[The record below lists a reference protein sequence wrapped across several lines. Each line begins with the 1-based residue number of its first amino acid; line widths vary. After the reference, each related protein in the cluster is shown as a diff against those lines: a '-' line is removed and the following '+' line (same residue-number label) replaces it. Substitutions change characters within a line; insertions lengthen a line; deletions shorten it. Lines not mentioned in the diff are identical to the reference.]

1 MVIDA
6 RVNVRVRGAGR
17 AVPAGPAL
25 TNVDLLSLD
34 ADLRNRDAA
43 FLGELGARI
52 ESKFGVSRRYL
63 AHQPWRPRPDRG
75 ESSEDLAFEALKA
88 AVGETPGTGP
98 SLLVHGTTTSSRY
111 TGSQAAAILGR
122 LGLVAP
128 AFEIKAGCSTSVASL
143 HMAVAFLLAG
153 YPDVAVACAETLS
166 RVMHPAI
173 RETWFGLADGGAAV
187 WLERDNVSPDFA
199 ITRSMFSTDGQHV
212 DLFTTR
218 GLLPPTV
225 DEIQANGY
233 SLDGDKDR
241 LGVLARARYTEM
253 LDELFSET
261 YPLSD
266 VDWIVPHQVSRMVI
280 DDVLRSRDCRAAVA
294 WDALE
299 VGNLG
304 GASVLYSLARCLEQ
318 GVFRPGDR
326 ILLMSVGGGLSSGA
340 QIWERL

>member
-1 MVIDA
+1 MVIDT
-6 RVNVRVRGAGR
+6 RVNVRIRGAGR
-17 AVPAGPAL
+17 AVPAGSAV

-34 ADLRNRDAA
+34 ADLRNKGAA
-43 FLGELGARI
+43 FLDELGARI

-63 AHQPWRPRPDRG
+63 AHQPWRHRADRG
-75 ESSEDLAFEALKA
+75 ESSEDLAFEALNA
-88 AVGETPGTGP
+88 AIGGRTGQGP
-98 SLLVHGTTTSSRY
+98 SLLIHGTTTSSRY

-128 AFEIKAGCSTSVASL
+128 AFEVKAGCSTSVASL

-166 RVMHPAI
+166 RVMNPAI
-173 RETWFGLADGGAAV
+173 RETWFGLADGGAAI
-187 WLERDNVSPDFA
+187 WLERDHESPDFA
-199 ITRSMFSTDGQHV
+199 ITKSLFSTDGQHV

-225 DEIQANGY
+225 DEIQAQGY
-233 SLDGDKDR
+233 CLDGDKDQ
-241 LGVLARARYTEM
+241 LGALARARYVEM
-253 LDELFSET
+253 LDELFADGC
-261 YPLSD
+261 PLSD
-266 VDWIVPHQVSRMVI
+266 VDWIVPHQVSRALI
-280 DDVLRSRDCRAAVA
+280 DEVLRDRDCRAEVV
-294 WDALE
+294 WDALD

-318 GVFRPGDR
+318 SLFQPGDR

-340 QIWERL
+340 QIWQRL